1 MDLFPFMFQMFR
13 FPILQNQP
21 SLCKWQN
28 IILRLHPPF
37 LTYATSS
44 VVSCLQKPVHPT
56 PSHTSQKP
64 SPSPLKRL
72 PFPRTGCHCLSLN
85 SPQIICITLRFSY
98 SFLKLA
104 TFLSWLWHLRIAS
117 IFVTL
122 VCNPVLNR
130 GWHMASV
137 QRSIFGVEN
146 IWLH

>member
-1 MDLFPFMFQMFR
+1 MGLFPFFQTFR

-44 VVSCLQKPVHPT
+44 VIFCLQEPVHPT
-56 PSHTSQKP
+56 PLHTSQKS
-64 SPSPLKRL
+64 SPSP
-72 PFPRTGCHCLSLN
+72 FPVTGCHCLSLN

-104 TFLSWLWHLRIAS
+104 FPQLTLTSEESKHLCHLCMQQCAEQRLAYGKCTEKHLWGRE
-117 IFVTL
+117 
-122 VCNPVLNR
+122 
-130 GWHMASV
+130 HMT
-137 QRSIFGVEN
+137 I
-146 IWLH
+146 LK

>member
-21 SLCKWQN
+21 FLCKWQN
-28 IILRLHPPF
+28 IVLRLHPPF

-44 VVSCLQKPVHPT
+44 VVSCLQEPVHPT

-104 TFLSWLWHLRIAS
+104 FPQLTLTSEDSKYLCHL
-117 IFVTL
+117 
-122 VCNPVLNR
+122 
-130 GWHMASV
+130 SV
-137 QRSIFGVEN
+137 QPRAEQRLAYGKCT
-146 IWLH
+146 